1 MQVILLERVVNLG
14 TLGDKVD
21 VKPGYARNYLL
32 PRKKAVIANAANL
45 ANFEQR
51 KAEFEK
57 LMLEKQVAVQERAEK
72 LAEITLEV
80 AAKAAEGGKLYG
92 SIGPRDLVKLVAE
105 KGVAVTKNEVILPD
119 SAIRNLG
126 SFEVSFRLDTETLV
140 TVPITVKEDEQT
152 QN

>member
-92 SIGPRDLVKLVAE
+92 SIGPLDLLKLVAE

-140 TVPITVKEDEQT
+140 TVHITVKEDAQP